1 MFNLFSRNYNKVLLN
16 TKTNQ
21 TLSTKNFKIM
31 KYDLLLAELIVE
43 RSQNRIEVSQITE
56 NQESNKG
63 WLERFF
69 EFLTPNDIKIATR

>member
-1 MFNLFSRNYNKVLLN
+1 
-16 TKTNQ
+16 
-21 TLSTKNFKIM
+21 M

-43 RSQNRIEVSQITE
+43 RSQNRTEVSQIAE

-69 EFLTPNDIKIATR
+69 EFLTPNAMKIATR

>member
-1 MFNLFSRNYNKVLLN
+1 
-16 TKTNQ
+16 
-21 TLSTKNFKIM
+21 M

-43 RSQNRIEVSQITE
+43 KSQNRTEVSQMTE

-69 EFLTPNDIKIATR
+69 EFLTPNDMKIAPR

>member
-1 MFNLFSRNYNKVLLN
+1 
-16 TKTNQ
+16 
-21 TLSTKNFKIM
+21 M
-31 KYDLLLAELIVE
+31 KYDLLLAELIVKK
-43 RSQNRIEVSQITE
+43 SQHCKEVSQIAE

>member
-1 MFNLFSRNYNKVLLN
+1 
-16 TKTNQ
+16 
-21 TLSTKNFKIM
+21 M
-31 KYDLLLAELIVE
+31 KYDLLLAELIVKK
-43 RSQNRIEVSQITE
+43 SQNRKEVLPTTE